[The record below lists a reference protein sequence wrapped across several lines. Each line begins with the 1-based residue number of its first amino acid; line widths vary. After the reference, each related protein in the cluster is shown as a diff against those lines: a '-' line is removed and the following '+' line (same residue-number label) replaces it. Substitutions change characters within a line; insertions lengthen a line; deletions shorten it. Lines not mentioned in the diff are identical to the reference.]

1 MSIIKASIVE
11 VEVQEQSA
19 ADAGAKYMVVVRYEP
34 IGKEQSDILQI
45 ILTNQKPII
54 KQTLDLGDKVVEIM
68 NTNSPKTRYVITP
81 NKIKNYLMPG
91 FLPDRMIDR
100 MIGKMLG
107 LIKLII

>member
-34 IGKEQSDILQI
+34 DGKQQSDILQI

-54 KQTLDLGDKVVEIM
+54 KETMDLGDRVVEK
-68 NTNSPKTRYVITP
+68 NVATTTKPNITTP
-81 NKIKNYLMPG
+81 EEL
-91 FLPDRMIDR
+91 
-100 MIGKMLG
+100 LG
-107 LIKLII
+107 LEGHE

>member
-19 ADAGAKYMVVVRYEP
+19 PDAGAKYMVVVRYEP

-54 KQTLDLGDKVVEIM
+54 KETIDLGDRVVEK
-68 NTNSPKTRYVITP
+68 NVATTEKPKDITTP
-81 NKIKNYLMPG
+81 EQL
-91 FLPDRMIDR
+91 
-100 MIGKMLG
+100 LG
-107 LIKLII
+107 LEGHE

>member
-34 IGKEQSDILQI
+34 DGKQQSDILQI

-54 KQTLDLGDKVVEIM
+54 KQTLDLGDKVVEK
-68 NTNSPKTRYVITP
+68 NVATTAKPKDIATP
-81 NKIKNYLMPG
+81 EQL
-91 FLPDRMIDR
+91 
-100 MIGKMLG
+100 LG
-107 LIKLII
+107 LENGHE

>member
-34 IGKEQSDILQI
+34 DGKQQSDILQI

-54 KQTLDLGDKVVEIM
+54 KQTIDLGDRVVEK
-68 NTNSPKTRYVITP
+68 NAATTEKPNITTP
-81 NKIKNYLMPG
+81 EEL
-91 FLPDRMIDR
+91 
-100 MIGKMLG
+100 LG
-107 LIKLII
+107 LEGHE

>member
-19 ADAGAKYMVVVRYEP
+19 ADAGSKYMMVVRYEP

-54 KQTLDLGDKVVEIM
+54 KETMDLGNRVVE
-68 NTNSPKTRYVITP
+68 KTVATTEKPTDITTP
-81 NKIKNYLMPG
+81 EEL
-91 FLPDRMIDR
+91 
-100 MIGKMLG
+100 LG
-107 LIKLII
+107 LEGHE

>member
-54 KQTLDLGDKVVEIM
+54 KETIDLGDRVVEK
-68 NTNSPKTRYVITP
+68 NVATTKKPKDITTP
-81 NKIKNYLMPG
+81 EEL
-91 FLPDRMIDR
+91 
-100 MIGKMLG
+100 LG
-107 LIKLII
+107 LEGHE